1 MTGTRRPSPDV
12 ERYVALVRGINVGGR
27 NKVPMAE
34 LRTCLTEAGYLDV
47 RTYIQSGNVAFDS
60 PVTTTAPQHAAQL
73 EHEVE
78 SLIEQRFGIAVPVV
92 VRSRAQVGAV
102 IADAPTGFGA
112 DPTTY
117 LCDVVFLKSPLTT
130 ETALAAV
137 SLRPGVDSAWAGID
151 VVYFQRLSARR
162 TESRLNKVMSS
173 PAYKLMTIRNWATT
187 QALTTL

>member
-112 DPTTY
+112 DPTSCFSKAHSRPRRRSGQSRFVRGST
-117 LCDVVFLKSPLTT
+117 
-130 ETALAAV
+130 
-137 SLRPGVDSAWAGID
+137 RPGRASTWC
-151 VVYFQRLSARR
+151 
-162 TESRLNKVMSS
+162 TSS
-173 PAYKLMTIRNWATT
+173 G
-187 QALTTL
+187 